1 MSPSTVYSNQYLS
14 FLQCQMAK
22 RLLIQYA
29 CGPTYSGL
37 GPWDWFDSIPQLISI
52 CWDDRRQALLLK
64 RFNWHLAASE
74 TTRDDS
80 DAQKFF
86 HRKVCKLHDFSKDF
100 FICLQIMLF
109 SCFSVKEIL
118 VSSHLAPLGFWVD
131 LSYHRILYSDVPWTL
146 VNTILSTPTYRLA
159 FPSMLPL
166 SNFPS
171 MKHISTACK
180 SAETCTQL

>member
-100 FICLQIMLF
+100 FYLSSNHAFFLLF
-109 SCFSVKEIL
+109 REGNLGLKSPCPSGLLSGPL
-118 VSSHLAPLGFWVD
+118 VSSYPLFRRPMDTCKHNSEHADLPTCVSLHAPPVQ
-131 LSYHRILYSDVPWTL
+131 LSEH
-146 VNTILSTPTYRLA
+146 
-159 FPSMLPL
+159 
-166 SNFPS
+166 
-171 MKHISTACK
+171 
-180 SAETCTQL
+180 ETH